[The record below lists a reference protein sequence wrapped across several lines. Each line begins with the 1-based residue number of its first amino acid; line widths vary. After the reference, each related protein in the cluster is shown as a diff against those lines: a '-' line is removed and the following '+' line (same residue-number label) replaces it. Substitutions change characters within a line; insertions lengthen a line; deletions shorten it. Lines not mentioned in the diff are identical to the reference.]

1 MRLLVLLLTFN
12 VYLINQC
19 IGQEYEYG
27 LAITNVGRTN
37 TSQTTVDISMIIQ
50 DTTRNLFEDERLS
63 FQIVLQKQKSVNK
76 FIEYNLIQFNHS
88 RVTDQT
94 TLSSASPFS
103 SPRVEPI
110 RGSTIEEIHI
120 QSGIGIGRYFDISGP
135 FRFYYNLGFNGFYEH
150 STNSPATVGG
160 IDLTD
165 NRFGVEF
172 SPRVGAVISISQKIE
187 LGYSNTLGYLRLNYL
202 INIMEGISVTSEN
215 RKSSSFG
222 VDIAESPSY
231 FGTQNIWVKYNF
243 GKIKKRSRKRR

>member
-1 MRLLVLLLTFN
+1 MIHTNLKHLWEMRLLVLLLTFN

-37 TSQTTVDISMIIQ
+37 TSQTTVEIPMLTQ
-50 DTTRNLFEDERLS
+50 DTTRDLFEDERLS

-120 QSGIGIGRYFDISGP
+120 QSGIGIGRYFDVSGP
-135 FRFYYNLGFNGFYEH
+135 FRFYYNLGFNGCLLY
-150 STNSPATVGG
+150 TSP
-160 IDLTD
+160 
-165 NRFGVEF
+165 
-172 SPRVGAVISISQKIE
+172 SPRDRG
-187 LGYSNTLGYLRLNYL
+187 
-202 INIMEGISVTSEN
+202 
-215 RKSSSFG
+215 
-222 VDIAESPSY
+222 
-231 FGTQNIWVKYNF
+231 
-243 GKIKKRSRKRR
+243 